1 MKDGEENWPVSVHA
15 AAAEGGGGF
24 TEAPTMQEDRVHNI
38 QNCVTALLL
47 DSFALLCECGFKTES
62 DSYLMSFHFLQSV

>member
-24 TEAPTMQEDRVHNI
+24 TEAPTMQEDRVHKI
-38 QNCVTALLL
+38 QSCVTALLL
-47 DSFALLCECGFKTES
+47 DSFALVFCVNV
-62 DSYLMSFHFLQSV
+62 DSKLSRIHI